1 MCDRNVEADNPLRR
15 PAKPDQPT
23 PEVYQEET
31 AKRLERENKERAF
44 LSGQRIE
51 SCGHVQHTGLALMML
66 PVMMFTTFA
75 LSC

>member
-44 LSGQRIE
+44 LSGQIFDDAVTCSTR
-51 SCGHVQHTGLALMML
+51 V
-66 PVMMFTTFA
+66 
-75 LSC
+75 